1 MTHINLILEPPSE
14 RGTVYYPGQVV
25 KGTVELLLEST
36 KSFRGF
42 YVTVFGQARAHWTE
56 TRSSTTGTGKNRR
69 TTHHTVHFE
78 GKEIYLNSKT
88 YLFGQSGGSAFDVQ
102 PGSHKYNF
110 ACQLPEQL
118 PATFDG
124 VHGEIRY
131 YVEAVLDIPWRFD
144 KEVKTPITI
153 VRHDDLN
160 LYPELRVAQAVEEVK
175 TFCCLFCESGPLLM
189 QATIPQSGFAKG
201 QYVPIKIHYS
211 NKSDT
216 DVLSTSIKLRRLINF
231 KSTTPHEKTKSDNE
245 KMVEVNCRGVKAGES
260 VTLENTIDIPSIM
273 MSSNGRFCR
282 VIQIEYFIQVEAHVD
297 GCHTNPELLLPITI
311 GSEPLRV
318 DNQYAITPGANV
330 QIQPIQPPVQYQ
342 PSAPVEE
349 QFKNDLPPSFD
360 EAIKMPMPENSAFM
374 PQSTSAN
381 LGWNVSTPSAPL
393 AEKNNL

>member
-1 MTHINLILEPPSE
+1 MTHINLILEPNSE
-14 RGTVYYPGQVV
+14 RGLIYYPGQVV
-25 KGTVELLLEST
+25 KGTVELFLEST

-56 TRSSTTGTGKNRR
+56 TRTSTTGTGKNRR

-88 YLFGQSGGSAFDVQ
+88 YLFGQNSGPSFDVQ

-110 ACQLPEQL
+110 ACQLPDQL
-118 PATFDG
+118 PYTFDG
-124 VHGEIRY
+124 VHGEIKY

-160 LYPELRVAQAVEEVK
+160 LYQELRIAQKVEEVK
-175 TFCCLFCESGPLLM
+175 TFCCLFCQSEPLLI
-189 QATIPQSGFAKG
+189 QATIPYSGFAKG
-201 QYVPIKIHYS
+201 QHVPIKIDYS
-211 NKSDT
+211 NKSDV
-216 DVLSTSIKLRRLINF
+216 DVLMTRIKLKRMISYT
-231 KSTTPHEKTKSDNE
+231 STTPHEKTRSDTE
-245 KMVEVNCRGVKAGES
+245 KMVELSTRGAKAGES
-260 VTLENTIDIPSIM
+260 LSLEQTLDIPHVM
-273 MSSNGRFCR
+273 MTSNGRFCR
-282 VIQIEYFIQVEAHVD
+282 TIRIEYYIEIEAQVD
-297 GCHTNPELLLPITI
+297 GCHSNPELRLPITI
-311 GSEPLRV
+311 GSEPIRG

-330 QIQPIQPPVQYQ
+330 YIQPVQPLAQYQ

-360 EAIKMPMPENSAFM
+360 EAIKMPMPDNSAM
-374 PQSTSAN
+374 IQQSTSGN
-381 LGWNVSTPSAPL
+381 LGWNVSTPSAPI